1 MTNEKK
7 KKVRTSAEIAI
18 EITEDQKEYDN
29 AVEESKRAIE
39 LEVKRLKNA
48 IEHNEHFKR
57 KIVQRIGKLLERSGL
72 VRLNRISTKIT
83 NDFRGYISR
92 DHIMRSVD
100 PRWKRPY
107 TTPKDHGRHSRK
119 QNNQAQ
125 NQNNQL
131 SEPEQQPL
139 TQQELDYI
147 KAHEDEFKR
156 MHIVDELIEL
166 WTGKSFAEQS
176 QISHDTPKGTDWRKK
191 LIEESRDH
199 MIKLSKQMT
208 DSYVNGT
215 LNDMRLIGY
224 ITNAFGDILYEER
237 ELRDKKSKIEGV

>member
-1 MTNEKK
+1 MTNENQKK
-7 KKVRTSAEIAI
+7 KKIRTSGEIAL
-18 EITEDQKEYDN
+18 EITEGQKEYDN
-29 AVEESKRAIE
+29 AVQESKRAIE
-39 LEVKRLKNA
+39 LEVKRLQGA
-48 IEHNEHFKR
+48 IEHNEQFKS
-57 KIVQRIGKLLERSGL
+57 KIVLRIGKLLERSGL

-92 DHIMRSVD
+92 GHVMRAVD

-107 TTPKDHGRHSRK
+107 ATPADHGKHTRK
-119 QNNQAQ
+119 LHL
-125 NQNNQL
+125 QL
-131 SEPEQQPL
+131 SQPNQQEQQPL

-166 WTGKSFAEQS
+166 WTGKTFAEQS